1 MSRGMAEALPADA
14 AHRNMGLLIQLRWIA
29 VAGQLATIA
38 VVRWGMGID
47 LPLAALLPVPA
58 ALVLVNLV
66 SIPVLRRRATVS
78 NAELTAALLL
88 DVAALAWQLHQ
99 SGGGSNPFASLFL
112 LQVVTGALLLEPRA
126 AWVVLGACGT
136 AMLALLLHSRPLML
150 PEPFSNDPF
159 GLYLLGNLFNLVLI
173 AGLLFL
179 LVTRISANL
188 RARDAALAD
197 RRQQEAE
204 ETHIVRMGL
213 LASGAAHELGTP
225 LSSLSVILGDWQ
237 RIPRLAA
244 DEELSADIAD
254 MQAAVGRCKSIVSD
268 ILVSAGEA
276 RGIDPKVT
284 TMRAFLDGMVAEWQE
299 AWSPAAIHYR
309 DGFGEDLAIVSDT
322 ALRQVMGNLVDNALD
337 ASPDWVR
344 ITATRESDALVLE
357 VEDRGPG
364 FTVEA
369 LAAFGQP
376 YNSSKGRPGGGL
388 GLFLLVNVLRKLGG
402 TAEARNRAEGGAAIR
417 LVLPLSAVAYAEGA
431 RP

>member
-1 MSRGMAEALPADA
+1 VSESRPADA

-29 VAGQLATIA
+29 VAGQLLTIA

-58 ALVLVNLV
+58 LLVLVNLA
-66 SIPVLRRRATVS
+66 SIPVLRRRTTVTD
-78 NAELTAALLL
+78 AELTAAVLL

-112 LQVVTGALLLEPRA
+112 LQVVTGALLLEIRS
-126 AWVVLGACGT
+126 AWVVLGACG
-136 AMLALLLHSRPLML
+136 AAVLALLLHSRPLVL
-150 PEPFSNDPF
+150 PEPYGSNAFS
-159 GLYLLGNLFNLVLI
+159 LYLLGNLFNLALI
-173 AGLLFL
+173 SGLLFL

-188 RARDAALAD
+188 RARDAALAG

-204 ETHIVRMGL
+204 ENHIVRMGL

-237 RIPRLAA
+237 RMPRLAA
-244 DEELSADIAD
+244 DEELSADIRD
-254 MQAAVGRCKSIVSD
+254 MHAAVSRCKSIVSD

-284 TMRAFLDGMVAEWQE
+284 TMRGFLDAMVAEWQE
-299 AWSPAAIHYR
+299 AWSPGAIHYR
-309 DGFGEDLAIVSDT
+309 DHFGEDLAIVSDT
-322 ALRQVMGNLVDNALD
+322 ALKQVMGNLVDNALD

-344 ITATRESDALVLE
+344 ITARREEEALVLE

-364 FTVEA
+364 FTAEA
-369 LAAFGQP
+369 LSAFGRP
-376 YNSSKGRPGGGL
+376 YNSTKGRPGGGL
-388 GLFLLVNVLRKLGG
+388 GLFLLVNVLRKMGG
-402 TAEARNRAEGGAAIR
+402 TAEARNRPEGGAAIR
-417 LVLPLSAVAYAEGA
+417 LVLPLSAVAYDEGD
-431 RP
+431 RG